1 MGTRLYREE
10 IYQDDS
16 GGWRW
21 RVFAVNGENVGNS
34 SESYDS
40 EFNALRAWHKFL
52 SEMNEM
58 FTEFAPKVD

>member
-34 SESYDS
+34 SGE
-40 EFNALRAWHKFL
+40 LRQRVQRASCLAQVPIGDERDVH
-52 SEMNEM
+52 
-58 FTEFAPKVD
+58 